1 MAKKHTRRVS
11 LFDAI
16 ALHAEANKS
25 DPFAAKRMAV
35 TLRNRNDKPKEV
47 HAEATRLI
55 DNRTARI
62 KRKRAADWVS
72 QEQVMALGGLL
83 DDMQR
88 TKRFQKARPS
98 KLSMSMF
105 VSRADFEAARAVEV
119 AA

>member
-25 DPFAAKRMAV
+25 DPFAAKRMAM

-55 DNRTARI
+55 DSRHASI
-62 KRKRAADWVS
+62 KRKGAEWLKPS
-72 QEQVMALGGLL
+72 QEDALVTLKLGLIA
-83 DDMQR
+83 DR
-88 TKRFQKARPS
+88 KPKRAQTRHGVPF
-98 KLSMSMF
+98 
-105 VSRADFEAARAVEV
+105 RAQV

>member
-25 DPFAAKRMAV
+25 DPFAAKRMAM

-47 HAEATRLI
+47 AEEAKRLL
-55 DNRTARI
+55 DNRQARI
-62 KRKRAADWVS
+62 KRHGGADWLSVEAHGALCSLRNGLTDALKKRAP
-72 QEQVMALGGLL
+72 
-83 DDMQR
+83 R
-88 TKRFQKARPS
+88 KRY
-98 KLSMSMF
+98 LSMSMF
-105 VSRADFEAARAVEV
+105 ANRADYDAAV

>member
-25 DPFAAKRMAV
+25 DPFAAKRMAM

-55 DNRTARI
+55 AANAKRIERTG
-62 KRKRAADWVS
+62 AADWVS
-72 QEQVMALGGLL
+72 DAQHYALSTLRNGLVVAL
-83 DDMQR
+83 K
-88 TKRFQKARPS
+88 KRAPRKQ

-105 VSRADFEAARAVEV
+105 ANRADYDAAV

>member
-25 DPFAAKRMAV
+25 DPFAAKRMAM

-55 DNRTARI
+55 ENRQARI
-62 KRKRAADWVS
+62 KRYGSADWISVDQVIALNDLRSGLMSALKKRAPRK
-72 QEQVMALGGLL
+72 Q
-83 DDMQR
+83 
-88 TKRFQKARPS
+88 

-105 VSRADFEAARAVEV
+105 ANRADYDAAV

>member
-25 DPFAAKRMAV
+25 DPFAAKRMAM

-55 DNRTARI
+55 AS
-62 KRKRAADWVS
+62 RAASIHRNGAEWLKPE
-72 QEQVMALGGLL
+72 QEDALATLKLGLIA
-83 DDMQR
+83 DR
-88 TKRFQKARPS
+88 KPKRGKRQH
-98 KLSMSMF
+98 LSMSQF
-105 VSRADFEAARAVEV
+105 VSKADLEAARA
-119 AA
+119 A

>member
-25 DPFAAKRMAV
+25 DPFAAKRIAM
-35 TLRNRNDKPKEV
+35 TFRNRNDKPKEV

-55 DNRTARI
+55 DSRHASI
-62 KRKRAADWVS
+62 KRNGAEWIKPEQEDALMTLKLGLIADRAY
-72 QEQVMALGGLL
+72 
-83 DDMQR
+83 R
-88 TKRFQKARPS
+88 THRSGRLA
-98 KLSMSMF
+98 
-105 VSRADFEAARAVEV
+105 V